1 MSFYCPHCHFK
12 NTEVQP
18 AGEIA
23 ERGVKNVLVMQELDD
38 LQRQVVKSDTA
49 VFRIEDLDV
58 EVPPGRGKLT
68 NVEGMLSEILSDLD
82 LGQEERKE
90 EAPEVYEKIEI
101 IVKLLR
107 DMIQGTVFPFRVS
120 LEDPAGNSWLEPSLA
135 DTPGTFIR
143 TEYDRT
149 AEQNA
154 ALGLT
159 AEEDD
164 GEGGSTGQVMPPVS
178 EEQGGGMEGVDIV
191 DGVMYALPC
200 HCPGCAKKANMN
212 IQMVNIPYFK
222 QVIISAVV
230 CTKCGYRTN
239 DVKTGGEITEK
250 GQRIW
255 LDVRKAI
262 DLRRDILKSETCML
276 KIPECKIEVVPGTM
290 GGRFTTV
297 EGLLTQI
304 RDDLRGQI
312 FDIDDASSSGGDS
325 MPADRK
331 AGWENFFKDLD
342 KAINGEMEYTILME
356 DPLAN
361 SYVQNLCSP
370 EADPQIRTEEYERT
384 GEEEEELGIADMRT
398 QYSADGEYTKELVSR
413 GQESQGDLVAKRAEH
428 EPADAS
434 ADLPAEVKETAN
446 TAAVTEAGNEAETV
460 TGTGTAA
467 DVKEVVKDG
476 FVLVEHGDAKT

>member
-1 MSFYCPHCHFK
+1 MQS
-12 NTEVQP
+12 

-23 ERGVKNVLVMQELDD
+23 ERGVKNVLVMRELDD
-38 LQRQVVKSDTA
+38 FQRQVVKSDTA
-49 VFRIEDLDV
+49 VFRVEDLDI
-58 EVPPGRGKLT
+58 EIPPGRGRLT

-82 LGQEERKE
+82 LGQGKRKE
-90 EAPEVYEKIEI
+90 EAPEVYEKIET
-101 IVKLLR
+101 IVNQLVG
-107 DMIQGTVFPFRVS
+107 MIQGTVFPFRIS

-154 ALGLT
+154 ALGLG
-159 AEEDD
+159 AEEND
-164 GEGGSTGQVMPPVS
+164 GEEGSTGQVVPQVS
-178 EEQGGGMEGVDIV
+178 EDQGGGMEGVDIM
-191 DGVMYALPC
+191 DGVMYTLPC
-200 HCPGCAKKANMN
+200 TCPGCTKKAHMN

-255 LDVRKAI
+255 LDVKNPI

-276 KIPECKIEVVPGTM
+276 KIPECKVEVVPGTM

-312 FDIDDASSSGGDS
+312 FDIDDETSSGGDS

-331 AGWENFFKDLD
+331 KGWEDFFKGLD
-342 KAINGEMEYTILME
+342 KAINGEMEYTVLME

-370 EADPQIRTEEYERT
+370 DPDPQIRTEEYERT
-384 GEEEEELGIADMRT
+384 EEEEEELGIADMRT
-398 QYSADGEYTKELVSR
+398 HLMADGEYTKELMSR
-413 GQESQGDLVAKRAEH
+413 GQVSQVDQVANKAEQKSADQK
-428 EPADAS
+428 PANAS
-434 ADLPAEVKETAN
+434 ADVLVDLKGTTDTA
-446 TAAVTEAGNEAETV
+446 TGIETV
-460 TGTGTAA
+460 V
-467 DVKEVVKDG
+467 DSKENVKDD
-476 FVLVEHGDAKT
+476 FVLVEHGDAKA

>member
-1 MSFYCPHCHFK
+1 MSFYCSHCHFK
-12 NTEVQP
+12 NTEVQS

-38 LQRQVVKSDTA
+38 MQRQVVKSDTA
-49 VFRIEDLDV
+49 VFRVEDLDI
-58 EVPPGRGKLT
+58 EIPPGRGKLT

-82 LGQEERKE
+82 LGQKKRKE
-90 EAPEVYEKIEI
+90 EAPEVYEKIET
-101 IVKLLR
+101 IVQQLIE
-107 DMIQGTVFPFRVS
+107 MIRGTVFPFKVS

-135 DTPGTFIR
+135 DTPSTFIR

-154 ALGLT
+154 ALGLGG
-159 AEEDD
+159 EEDD
-164 GEGGSTGQVMPPVS
+164 EEETTGQVVS
-178 EEQGGGMEGVDIV
+178 QALEDQGGGMEGVDIV
-191 DGVMYALPC
+191 DGVMYTLPC
-200 HCPGCAKKANMN
+200 SCPGCAKKANMN

-222 QVIISAVV
+222 QVIISAVI
-230 CTKCGYRTN
+230 CMRCGYRTN

-255 LDVRKAI
+255 LNVKHPI

-276 KIPECKIEVVPGTM
+276 KIPACKVEVVPGTM

-304 RDDLRGQI
+304 RDDLKGQI
-312 FDIDDASSSGGDS
+312 FDVEDTTGSGGDS

-331 AGWENFFKDLD
+331 KGWEDFFKGLEM
-342 KAINGEMEYTILME
+342 AINGEMEYTILME

-370 EADPQIRTEEYERT
+370 DPDPQIRTEEYDRT
-384 GEEEEELGIADMRT
+384 EEEEEELGIADMRT
-398 QYSADGEYTKELVSR
+398 QYIADGEYTRELMTKGEAQR
-413 GQESQGDLVAKRAEH
+413 DQKAKDAELKRTAANT
-428 EPADAS
+428 EVPG
-434 ADLPAEVKETAN
+434 EVKSTTDSAVGKE
-446 TAAVTEAGNEAETV
+446 AAVDAKEA
-460 TGTGTAA
+460 
-467 DVKEVVKDG
+467 VKDG
-476 FVLVEHGDAKT
+476 YVMVEHGDAKA